1 MKINLDKVNAG
12 MSPLKDSAGQKPS
25 PKPAAEAP
33 SIAGSSLQL
42 SDLSSKL
49 KHVESKLVQGDAFDA
64 QRVAEIKQAIK
75 SGNFNVNAEVVADK
89 MIANAYEVLGKLQ

>member
-1 MKINLDKVNAG
+1 MKIDLDKVSAG

-25 PKPAAEAP
+25 PKPAAEPQAV
-33 SIAGSSLQL
+33 AGSALQL

-64 QRVAEIKQAIK
+64 QRVAQIKQAIK
-75 SGNFNVNAEVVADK
+75 GGTFSVNAEAVADK
-89 MIANAYEVLGKLQ
+89 LIANAYEVLGKLH